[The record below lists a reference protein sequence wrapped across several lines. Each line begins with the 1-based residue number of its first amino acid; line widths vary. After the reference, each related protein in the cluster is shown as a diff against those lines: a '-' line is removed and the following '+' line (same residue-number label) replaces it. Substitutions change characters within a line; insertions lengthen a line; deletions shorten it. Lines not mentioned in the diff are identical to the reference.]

1 MSFLI
6 NRSFLACLMISL
18 SLFGCHKPLSET
30 PENLCLTL
38 LNDNCINKIIKVKMY
53 TSKGEVILELN
64 AEIAPLTASHFL
76 LLVEKGFYEGTIF
89 NRVIRRPYPFII
101 QGGYKDL
108 SYNLESSLKSKDESY
123 IKKKDSLS
131 INQIPLE
138 IKLKGE
144 DKPRYN
150 KLISK
155 YDDFKRIELNHR
167 RGTLAMARSNLLNS
181 ASIQFYISLKDLPE
195 LDGRYAVFG
204 RVADGMNVVD
214 SLNEGDLILN
224 MKVIKN

>member
-1 MSFLI
+1 MSFRLNRNFLSCLLI
-6 NRSFLACLMISL
+6 LL
-18 SLFGCHKPLSET
+18 SLFGCHKQLSET
-30 PENLCLTL
+30 PEDVCLAL
-38 LNDNCINKIIKVKMY
+38 LNDNCINKSIKIKMY
-53 TSKGEVILELN
+53 TSKGEVIIELN
-64 AEIAPLTASHFL
+64 GELAPLTASNFL
-76 LLVEKGFYEGTIF
+76 LLVEKGLYQGTIF
-89 NRVIRRPYPFII
+89 NRVISSPYPFIL

-108 SYNLESSLKSKDESY
+108 SYYLDSNIKSKDESY
-123 IKKKDSLS
+123 INKGNLGLTK
-131 INQIPLE
+131 IPLE

-150 KLISK
+150 SLISK
-155 YDDFKRIELNHR
+155 YDDFNRIQLTHR
-167 RGTLAMARSNLLNS
+167 RGALAMARAQLLNS

-204 RVADGMNVVD
+204 RVVDGMNVID

>member
-1 MSFLI
+1 M
-6 NRSFLACLMISL
+6 
-18 SLFGCHKPLSET
+18 T
-30 PENLCLTL
+30 
-38 LNDNCINKIIKVKMY
+38 
-53 TSKGEVILELN
+53 
-64 AEIAPLTASHFL
+64 
-76 LLVEKGFYEGTIF
+76 
-89 NRVIRRPYPFII
+89 YPFII

-108 SYNLESSLKSKDESY
+108 AYNLESSLKSKDESY
-123 IKKKDSLS
+123 INKKEIFG

-150 KLISK
+150 KLIYK
-155 YDDFKRIELNHR
+155 YDDFNRIELNHR
-167 RGTLAMARSNLLNS
+167 RGTLAMARSQLLNS

-224 MKVIKN
+224 MKLIKN

>member
-1 MSFLI
+1 MSFLL
-6 NRSFLACLMISL
+6 NRNFLAFLIIFL
-18 SLFGCHKPLSET
+18 SLFGCHKQLSET
-30 PENLCLTL
+30 PEDLCLAL
-38 LNDNCINKIIKVKMY
+38 LNDNCINKSIKVKMY

-64 AEIAPLTASHFL
+64 GELAPLTASNFL
-76 LLVEKGFYEGTIF
+76 LLVEKGVYQGTIF
-89 NRVIRRPYPFII
+89 NRVIRSPYPFIL

-108 SYNLESSLKSKDESY
+108 AYSLDSNLKSKDESY
-123 IKKKDSLS
+123 INKSSLGLTH
-131 INQIPLE
+131 IPLE

-150 KLISK
+150 KLVSN
-155 YDDFKRIELNHR
+155 YDDFNRIELNHQ
-167 RGTLAMARSNLLNS
+167 RGALAMARAQLLDS

-204 RVADGMNVVD
+204 RVVDGMNVVD

>member
-1 MSFLI
+1 MSFPL
-6 NRSFLACLMISL
+6 NRNFLACLIILL
-18 SLFGCHKPLSET
+18 SLFGCHKQLSET
-30 PENLCLTL
+30 PEDVCLAL
-38 LNDNCINKIIKVKMY
+38 LNNNCINKSIKIKMY
-53 TSKGEVILELN
+53 TSKGEVIMELN
-64 AEIAPLTASHFL
+64 GELAPLTASNFL
-76 LLVEKGFYEGTIF
+76 LLVEKGLYQGTIF
-89 NRVIRRPYPFII
+89 NRVISSPYPFIL

-108 SYNLESSLKSKDESY
+108 SYYLDSNIKSKDESY
-123 IKKKDSLS
+123 INKGNLGLTK
-131 INQIPLE
+131 IPLE

-150 KLISK
+150 SLISK
-155 YDDFKRIELNHR
+155 YDDFNRIELTHR
-167 RGTLAMARSNLLNS
+167 RGALSMARAQLLNS

-204 RVADGMNVVD
+204 RVVDGMNVID

>member
-1 MSFLI
+1 
-6 NRSFLACLMISL
+6 MISL

-30 PENLCLTL
+30 PEDLCLTL
-38 LNDNCINKIIKVKMY
+38 LNDKCIHKIIKVKMY

-64 AEIAPLTASHFL
+64 AELAPLTASNFL
-76 LLVEKGFYEGTIF
+76 LLVEKGLYEGTIF

-108 SYNLESSLKSKDESY
+108 SYNLKSSLKSKDESY
-123 IKKKDSLS
+123 IKKKESFS

-155 YDDFKRIELNHR
+155 YDDFNRIELNHR

-214 SLNEGDLILN
+214 SLKEGDLILN